1 MEKRL
6 LKVESVKVAVI
17 DTNVLIRYLTNDE
30 PQKAK
35 AVESLLNKASDG
47 ELRILIPSIVIA
59 ELVWVLESYYRMKA
73 EGATEWAGSAGDHV
87 DRTRP
92 AFRLRVKEVA
102 VQCALVDK
110 VLAALEQFIVRPSNL
125 AQIMHLGARRRLHNV
140 AVTVPENNAVDFM
153 QVF

>member
-1 MEKRL
+1 LEKRL

-73 EGATEWAGSAGDHV
+73 EGIAELVEAILSTPGVEVTDKGIIASALKLYRDNSI
-87 DRTRP
+87 DLID
-92 AFRLRVKEVA
+92 AWIISFVKERDIKTIYTF
-102 VQCALVDK
+102 DK
-110 VLAALEQFIVRPSNL
+110 KHYREIEGVE
-125 AQIMHLGARRRLHNV
+125 
-140 AVTVPENNAVDFM
+140 TKVP
-153 QVF
+153 